1 MGSTCHACD
10 GTRGRLLIAAGAL
23 FFLVFLFLLLVSVVF
38 LVGGVDAVGTVRQSV
53 LSRLPAVSTK
63 SLSRRVS
70 RDQSAKL
77 TASIHGPDTRYA
89 AFSGVVAPVVKL
101 APPAAGKTARK
112 DDIPTTDNGGEE
124 GGNDEDEKTSMGS
137 GLCFCMVVY
146 KRINR
151 WVSRLPWD
159 KFKILVVVWQILAVF
174 PSITAVEFPPLYSR
188 FLSWID
194 VVNLDL
200 GKIFA
205 ASCVLPMANFY
216 DRLLVT
222 TLGPLILL
230 GLLAVT
236 YRVAKRYAGIGS
248 KGVAARRAAWS
259 RHMAVGLLLTFLVSV
274 VVVVGQLMH
283 ALCGLTVDRRIRW
296 ARKPPIQKGS

>member
-23 FFLVFLFLLLVSVVF
+23 FSLVVLFLLFVSVIF
-38 LVGGVDAVGTVRQSV
+38 LVGGLDAVGTVRQSV
-53 LSRLPAVSTK
+53 LSRLPAVSTE

-77 TASIHGPDTRYA
+77 TSSIQSADTRYA
-89 AFSGVVAPVVKL
+89 AFSGAVAPVIKL
-101 APPAAGKTARK
+101 APPAVGMTARK
-112 DDIPTTDNGGEE
+112 DVISTTDNGGEE
-124 GGNDEDEKTSMGS
+124 GGNDEGEKTSVGS
-137 GLCFCMVVY
+137 GLCCCTGVY
-146 KRINR
+146 RRINR
-151 WVSRLPWD
+151 WVSRLPWN

-188 FLSWID
+188 FLSWIE

-200 GKIFA
+200 GQIFA
-205 ASCVLPMANFY
+205 ASCILPTANFY
-216 DRLLVT
+216 DRLLIA

-230 GLLAVT
+230 GFLAGT

-274 VVVVGQLMH
+274 VVVGQLMH

-296 ARKPPIQKGS
+296 ARKTPIQIGS